1 MSNATL
7 ALPAP
12 VAQFRARAAAR
23 WHALAPRERQ
33 SAMLAFALVGVA
45 LIWFVAV
52 QPALRTLRTAP
63 ITIDRL
69 DAELQQMQLLATES
83 RALRAA
89 PPVAPAQA
97 AAALQAAA
105 ARLGAKVKLVQQV
118 GRTTLT
124 LTGVDG
130 EGLRSL
136 LAEAR
141 STARA
146 RPIEAQLVRSA
157 AGYDGTLVLAVGGPS

>member
-1 MSNATL
+1 MNAETL
-7 ALPAP
+7 SMPAP
-12 VAQFRARAAAR
+12 VAQLRTRAVEWWRALGR
-23 WHALAPRERQ
+23 RERQ
-33 SAMLAFALVGVA
+33 GAVLALVLVGIA
-45 LIWFVAV
+45 AIWFVAV

-63 ITIDRL
+63 VAIDRL
-69 DAELQQMQLLATES
+69 DAELQQMQLLATDS

-97 AAALQAAA
+97 ATALQAAA
-105 ARLGAKVKLVQQV
+105 ARLGAKAKLVQQG
-118 GRTTLT
+118 GRATLT

-130 EGLRSL
+130 EALRSL
-136 LAEAR
+136 LAEVR

-157 AGYDGTLVLAVGGPS
+157 AGYDGTLVLAVGGPT